1 MVAVGDG
8 ESRGMDGSGSV
19 GADTAGTGAGADLG
33 GSGGTDGNG
42 STGGIGSGSGSADA
56 NTYEHEV
63 CEYVRPATSAL
74 GKFAPENEFHA
85 GGRRVS
91 IDRIDLRVSEIE
103 T

>member
-42 STGGIGSGSGSADA
+42 STGGIGSGSADA